1 MTYLIHTDGGS
12 RGNPGQA
19 ATGFVIQTEDGST
32 VFEKGEKIGV
42 TTNNVAE
49 YTAVVSALSYLLE
62 SPTPPTMAK
71 FFLDSKLVVEQ
82 INGNY
87 QIKQSHLQALC
98 GQIQQLRKRLPYP
111 TVFSHVPR
119 KDNARADFLVNLALD
134 SS

>member
-1 MTYLIHTDGGS
+1 MMYLIHTDGGS

-19 ATGFVIQTEDGST
+19 ATGFVIQTDDGS
-32 VFEKGEKIGV
+32 VVVEKGKKIGV

-49 YTAVVSALSYLLE
+49 YSAVIAAINYLLE
-62 SPTPPTMAK
+62 SPVTPTLAR

-87 QIKQSHLQALC
+87 QIKQPHLQSLC
-98 GQIQQLRKRLPYP
+98 MEIHKLLKRLPYP

-119 KDNARADFLVNLALD
+119 KENARADLLVNLALD